1 LGNSIKLFGDRG
13 VALDATLGELQ
24 YITDPGANGE
34 AIPLHGGRGSEGVFN
49 VAEGPGP
56 NADGEYTP
64 ITNGPTY
71 MQSVTF
77 DADGPVV
84 EALLAFSQSGDNTS
98 PFHRDQTRRYSDKD
112 WISLPFSADEI
123 ADQAIGDLVQ
133 IRE

>member
-1 LGNSIKLFGDRG
+1 
-13 VALDATLGELQ
+13 
-24 YITDPGANGE
+24 
-34 AIPLHGGRGSEGVFN
+34 
-49 VAEGPGP
+49 
-56 NADGEYTP
+56 
-64 ITNGPTY
+64 

-84 EALLAFSQSGDNTS
+84 EALLAFSLSADITS